1 MKCLITGANGF
12 IGWHLAAYLQ
22 SCGQEVSGFGEAVAA
37 SAPGVT
43 WYRGSVLDRAALA
56 QTLRQVRPDLVFHL
70 AAKSLPVRSWENPAS
85 TFSVN
90 VEGTLNLYDAV
101 RAEVPS
107 CRIVTAGSSAE
118 YGVSPHGEPIR
129 EDAVLAPS
137 SPYGVS
143 KLAVSHLSRLYH
155 AAYGLDIIV
164 VRPFF
169 LIGTRKTGD
178 ICSDFAR
185 GIVAIERGGAETLR
199 VGNLEAVRDLMD
211 VRDGVRAFRVL
222 AQRGLAGQCYNICR
236 GEGTRMADVL
246 KTYEAMAGVPVRVHK
261 DPSLMRPVDEP
272 VKVGCAERLLALGWK
287 PCFGLEDSLRTILDY
302 WRSQPV

>member
-12 IGWHLAAYLQ
+12 IGWHLATHLRE
-22 SCGQEVSGFGEAVAA
+22 CGEAVSGFGEAAAA
-37 SAPGVT
+37 SVPGVD
-43 WYRGSVLDRAALA
+43 WYFGSVLDRAALA
-56 QTLRQVRPDLVFHL
+56 QAVRLSRPEVIFHL
-70 AAKSLPVRSWENPAS
+70 AAKSLPTRSWADPS
-85 TFSVN
+85 RTFSVN

-101 RAEVPS
+101 RAEAPS

-118 YGVSPHGEPIR
+118 YGVSPQGEPIR
-129 EDAVLAPS
+129 EDAALAPS

-164 VRPFF
+164 ARPFF

-185 GIVAIERGGAETLR
+185 GIVAIERGGAEALR

-211 VRDGVRAFRVL
+211 VRDGVRAFQVL

-236 GEGTRMADVL
+236 GAGTRMADVL
-246 KTYEAMAGVPVRVHK
+246 KTYEAMASVAVCVRT
-261 DPSLMRPVDEP
+261 DPSLKRPVDEP
-272 VKVGCAERLLALGWK
+272 VKVGCAERLLALGWQ
-287 PCFGLEDSLRTILDY
+287 PCFGLEESLRTILDY
-302 WRSQPV
+302 WRLQPV

>member
-12 IGWHLAAYLQ
+12 IGWHLATHLRECSQ
-22 SCGQEVSGFGEAVAA
+22 SVSGFGEAAAA
-37 SAPGVT
+37 SVPGVD
-43 WYRGSVLDRAALA
+43 WYCGSILDRAALA
-56 QTLRQVRPDLVFHL
+56 QAVRLARPEVIFHL
-70 AAKSLPVRSWENPAS
+70 AAKSLPTMSWADPS
-85 TFSVN
+85 RTFSVN

-101 RAEVPS
+101 RAEAPS

-118 YGVSPHGEPIR
+118 YSVSPHGEPIR
-129 EDAVLAPS
+129 EDAALAPS

-155 AAYGLDIIV
+155 AAYGLDIV
-164 VRPFF
+164 VARPFF

-185 GIVAIERGGAETLR
+185 GIVAIERGGADALR

-211 VRDGVRAFRVL
+211 VRDGVRAFQVL

-246 KTYEAMAGVPVRVHK
+246 KTYAAMARVAVCVRT

-272 VKVGCAERLLALGWK
+272 VKVGCAERLLALGWT
-287 PCFGLEDSLRTILDY
+287 PCFGLEESLRTILDY